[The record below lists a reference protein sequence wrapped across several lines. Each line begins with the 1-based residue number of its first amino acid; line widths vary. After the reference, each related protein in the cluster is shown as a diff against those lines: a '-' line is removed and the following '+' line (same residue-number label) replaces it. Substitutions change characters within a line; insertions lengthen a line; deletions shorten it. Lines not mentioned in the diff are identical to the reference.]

1 MRIAAVG
8 DSVNWGQGLSVP
20 VNWNTMKNEQKYI
33 YKCIEWLQK
42 EGRVK
47 KVDQED
53 FLQHSGAIIGN
64 ASEARKGPMRAM
76 SQADNVGLYKKYY
89 GEIPD
94 SYPTVLG
101 QLQRLKN
108 SKTIDLLF
116 INGGPNDVG
125 ITKSAEFAG
134 TFQEA
139 LLEVDKFASSRV
151 ASLLKEARRLCPTAL
166 IIYTGYYPALSPESS
181 IPLVRSLL
189 VDINLAPT
197 LSYLSYL
204 HPVSWFI
211 ELFKLSQT
219 PRIKR
224 QGLIFH
230 KRMLGKFREQ
240 VSIHNENRDPNSP
253 PIIFC
258 PSGFGAL
265 NAMWAKHEMVSS
277 VDNDP
282 EPEVTRNRKK
292 LCRETLGVFDETEGA
307 ICESAFIGHPNIR
320 GADTYFK
327 ALKKRI
333 EHQLKFSLRK
343 HLETIDKETMSV
355 RGLKNTYK
363 FIPIRSIRNLT
374 DVLWLDSIS
383 INYTITMNGLDQE
396 ILKDRY
402 GRLTTDIPADAGIEK
417 PRRFDDPLLNSEIKP
432 LREMFHHTSIL
443 VDFGDSQ
450 ALRGAINFNTTH
462 KIKDNFVLDPRG
474 QTKVNLLKHVLIRLP
489 HFFEFLSFSMKI
501 DIRVN
506 GYKFQNLS
514 LNQNSFTK
522 IKDRQTKITEFL
534 DYNKSI

>member
-230 KRMLGKFREQ
+230 KRML
-240 VSIHNENRDPNSP
+240 
-253 PIIFC
+253 
-258 PSGFGAL
+258 
-265 NAMWAKHEMVSS
+265 
-277 VDNDP
+277 
-282 EPEVTRNRKK
+282 
-292 LCRETLGVFDETEGA
+292 
-307 ICESAFIGHPNIR
+307 
-320 GADTYFK
+320 
-327 ALKKRI
+327 
-333 EHQLKFSLRK
+333 
-343 HLETIDKETMSV
+343 
-355 RGLKNTYK
+355 
-363 FIPIRSIRNLT
+363 
-374 DVLWLDSIS
+374 
-383 INYTITMNGLDQE
+383 
-396 ILKDRY
+396 
-402 GRLTTDIPADAGIEK
+402 
-417 PRRFDDPLLNSEIKP
+417 
-432 LREMFHHTSIL
+432 
-443 VDFGDSQ
+443 
-450 ALRGAINFNTTH
+450 
-462 KIKDNFVLDPRG
+462 
-474 QTKVNLLKHVLIRLP
+474 
-489 HFFEFLSFSMKI
+489 
-501 DIRVN
+501 
-506 GYKFQNLS
+506 
-514 LNQNSFTK
+514 
-522 IKDRQTKITEFL
+522 
-534 DYNKSI
+534 

>member
-20 VNWNTMKNEQKYI
+20 VNWDKMKNEQKYI

-42 EGRVK
+42 EGKVT

-64 ASEARKGPMRAM
+64 SLQARKGPKFGM
-76 SQADNVGLYKKYY
+76 SQSEHKEIYKKYY

-101 QLQRLKN
+101 QLHKLKN

-116 INGGPNDVG
+116 INGGPNDIG
-125 ITKSAEFAG
+125 ITKSAGFDSS
-134 TFQEA
+134 FQEA
-139 LLEVDKFASSRV
+139 LQVVDKFASSRV

-166 IIYTGYYPALSPESS
+166 IMYTGYYPALSSKS
-181 IPLVRSLL
+181 DIPLVISAL
-189 VDINLAPT
+189 VGINLAPS
-197 LSYLSYL
+197 LSYLMYMYPL
-204 HPVSWFI
+204 GWVI
-211 ELFKLSQT
+211 ELLKITQT
-219 PRIKR
+219 PRLKR
-224 QGLIFH
+224 QGMIFH

-265 NAMWAKHEMVSS
+265 NTMWAKHEMVSS

-282 EPEVTRNRKK
+282 DPEVTSNRTT
-292 LCRETLGVFDETEGA
+292 LCRETSGLFDFVDGA

-343 HLETIDKETMSV
+343 HLETIDRETMSV

-383 INYTITMNGLDQE
+383 INYTITMDGLDQE

-402 GRLTTDIPADAGIEK
+402 GKLTTDIPADARSEK

-432 LREMFHHTSIL
+432 LREMFHHTSVL

-450 ALRGAINFNTTH
+450 VLRGAINFNTTH

-489 HFFEFLSFSMKI
+489 HFFEFLSFSIKF

-522 IKDRQTKITEFL
+522 IKDRKTKTTEFL